1 MICIKIY
8 FPRLHICNSNKCP
21 NNCKK
26 YYWWGKRIYHKNI
39 NAFNKYYNRLF
50 VDILHY
56 SFINTYRAIRFFVN
70 VICNNFFS
78 CLFYLVTKNK
88 ITSLGKE
95 RQKVELSRL
104 KEIQESFKIFREIKL
119 MALEDF
125 FIKKFNLYNSKIY
138 KLFKTEAL
146 IVSLP
151 KFFLN

>member
-1 MICIKIY
+1 M
-8 FPRLHICNSNKCP
+8 
-21 NNCKK
+21 
-26 YYWWGKRIYHKNI
+26 
-39 NAFNKYYNRLF
+39 LF
-50 VDILHY
+50 
-56 SFINTYRAIRFFVN
+56 AIT
-70 VICNNFFS
+70 FFS
-78 CLFYLVTKNK
+78 CVFYFVTKNK
-88 ITSLGKE
+88 ITTLGKE

-151 KFFLN
+151 KILFELII